1 MLTQSLLSGLA
12 VGSLY
17 ALIALGFNLTFV
29 VNGTVNMGQG
39 HIVMLGGMLMYTFV
53 QLYSVPFFISLIMVG
68 VLTGLYGIFVNLV
81 AIRRFAREKSAV
93 AWVLSTLALAIIV
106 EDIALKVWGTEEH
119 LLPSPLG
126 EGRIGILGAGV
137 FWKEL
142 MLLPAAGLVLVLLLL
157 FYSKTHWGLWLRATA
172 DNRLA
177 TNLMGVN
184 SNYIVTIAFMFSG
197 ILAGLSGGLLSPVNA
212 VFPAMGLS
220 IALTA
225 IAVAIVGGLN
235 SAKGIVVAGLGLGVI
250 QVFVAT
256 YISTDLRDLIVYLMV
271 ILVLIVK
278 PAGLFGKQTTVKV

>member
-1 MLTQSLLSGLA
+1 
-12 VGSLY
+12 
-17 ALIALGFNLTFV
+17 
-29 VNGTVNMGQG
+29 
-39 HIVMLGGMLMYTFV
+39 MYTFTLV
-53 QLYSVPFFISLIMVG
+53 YSIPFFISLIFVG
-68 VLTGLYGIFVNLV
+68 VLTGLYGIFVELV
-81 AIRRFAREKSAV
+81 AVRRFAREKNAI

-106 EDIALKVWGTEEH
+106 EDVALYLWGTEEH
-119 LLPSPLG
+119 LLPSPVG
-126 EGRIGILGAGV
+126 EGRVGILGAGI

-184 SNYIVTIAFMFSG
+184 SNFIVAIAFMFSG
-197 ILAGLSGGLLSPVNA
+197 VLAGLAGGLLGPVNA
-212 VFPAMGLS
+212 VFPAMGLP

-235 SAKGIVVAGLGLGVI
+235 SAKGIVVTGLGLGVI

-256 YISTDLRDLIVYLMV
+256 YISTDLRDLIIYLVV

-278 PAGLFGKQTTVKV
+278 PTGLFGEKTTVKV